1 MEYLWGFFRI
11 LRNTLKKSNRN
22 ILENKIDELI
32 TKFLHNELNHEE
44 ALRLKEWLKFDENR
58 TSLAEDIRIH
68 HLINASSDSFD
79 AEKAFQTQ
87 FAYPQI
93 TDRTI
98 RPVRKLWFK
107 YAAAAVVLAM
117 LAFWMYF
124 GKNWINGT
132 DETITAKTEIIEP
145 GTDKATL
152 TLANGEKVVLNGA
165 YGVIA
170 LGSGAVAL
178 NDSTGVINYQ
188 NRTDLAVSFNT
199 LEVPRGGTYQII
211 LSDGTKVWLNAA
223 SKLRYAVGYQVGERT
238 VDLEGEAYFEVKRDA
253 GRPFKIKT
261 KGQDIEVLGTH
272 FNVNSYDEEPFVKT
286 TLLEGAVKISSGK
299 NTVFLKPG
307 QESINRN
314 GILSVNKVKDVGEAI
329 SWKNGKFQFEDE
341 DLESVIR
348 KIARWYDIDV
358 KFVGKTANRKFNGII
373 SRSKSLEK
381 ALKIIEATENVSFK
395 IEGRTLI
402 VKI

>member
-1 MEYLWGFFRI
+1 M
-11 LRNTLKKSNRN
+11 
-22 ILENKIDELI
+22 ENKIDELI
-32 TKFLHNELNHEE
+32 TKFLRNELDHEE
-44 ALRLKEWLKFDENR
+44 ALMLKEWLKSGENR

-87 FAYPQI
+87 FAYLQI
-93 TDRTI
+93 TNVPI

-117 LAFWMYF
+117 LAFGMYF
-124 GKNWINGT
+124 GKNWINST
-132 DETITAKTEIIEP
+132 DERMTTKTEIIEP

-152 TLANGEKVVLNGA
+152 TLANGEKVVLNGT

-170 LGSGAVAL
+170 LGSGAAAL
-178 NDSTGVINYQ
+178 NDSTGIINYE

-238 VDLEGEAYFEVKRDA
+238 VDLEGEAYFEVKKDVS
-253 GRPFKIKT
+253 RPFKIKT
-261 KGQDIEVLGTH
+261 KGQEIEVLGTH

-299 NTVFLKPG
+299 KVVLLKPG

-314 GILSVNKVKDVGEAI
+314 GVLSVNNVTDVGEAI

-348 KIARWYDIDV
+348 KISRWYDIDV
-358 KFVGKTANRKFNGII
+358 KFVGKTANKKFNGII
-373 SRSKSLEK
+373 SRSKSLKK